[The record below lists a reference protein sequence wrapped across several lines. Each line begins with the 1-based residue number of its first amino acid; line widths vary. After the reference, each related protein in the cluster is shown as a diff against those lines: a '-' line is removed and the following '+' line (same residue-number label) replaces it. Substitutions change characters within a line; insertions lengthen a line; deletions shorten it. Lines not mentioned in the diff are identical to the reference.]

1 MTSSHPE
8 PGPASVDG
16 TSRRL
21 CCYLTTEV
29 LGGMETAV
37 ATLLANLDDWD
48 VTVMGVSQ
56 PVIEY
61 VVDGNTQ
68 IRTVCVPGVR
78 HKSNVGAIAA
88 HIRAVHRV
96 RPDLMLISLSQLY
109 DAQYGILAARVNRVP
124 TVAVVHSVFPPTSSS
139 VDPLFRLVSGRV
151 RAFGGVS
158 RSVCAQTEEALGRRP
173 GSVTVL
179 YNGVPDPSVDRRA
192 PGAEEGSGSPLAPR
206 FTIGVVG
213 RLVPEKGFDVM
224 LRALIELPGADLV
237 LVGEGPARSSL
248 ERLSRD
254 LGLDGRVTFTGR
266 VGPPWTSRWRFD
278 VLAVPSRIEGF
289 GLVAVEALLAG
300 IPVVG
305 SRVGGLCEVLT
316 DGRTGLLVPVDDPTA
331 LASALRTLQDD
342 PSLRRELAEQGS
354 FDARQRFSVDAMMG
368 SYRAFLEG

>member
-1 MTSSHPE
+1 M
-8 PGPASVDG
+8 
-16 TSRRL
+16 
-21 CCYLTTEV
+21 
-29 LGGMETAV
+29 
-37 ATLLANLDDWD
+37 
-48 VTVMGVSQ
+48 
-56 PVIEY
+56 
-61 VVDGNTQ
+61 
-68 IRTVCVPGVR
+68 
-78 HKSNVGAIAA
+78 
-88 HIRAVHRV
+88 
-96 RPDLMLISLSQLY
+96 
-109 DAQYGILAARVNRVP
+109 
-124 TVAVVHSVFPPTSSS
+124 
-139 VDPLFRLVSGRV
+139 
-151 RAFGGVS
+151 
-158 RSVCAQTEEALGRRP
+158 
-173 GSVTVL
+173 
-179 YNGVPDPSVDRRA
+179 
-192 PGAEEGSGSPLAPR
+192 APR

-266 VGPPWTSRWRFD
+266 VEPPWTSRWRFD